1 MTDPS
6 AAGSPPAG
14 SKLQLDPK
22 VAGALCYLFGCL
34 SGLLFF
40 VLENEN
46 KRVRFHALQSIL
58 LFGILSLLSF
68 LSVVLT
74 IFTNFIIF
82 RMATSVI
89 WVLHFVA
96 WIFLVIRTY
105 QGQDYRL
112 PLIGDFAAQ
121 QVGWSE
127 KAA

>member
-6 AAGSPPAG
+6 AAGPAPPG

-22 VAGALCYLFGCL
+22 IAGALCYLFGCL

-40 VLENEN
+40 VLENDD

-68 LSVVLT
+68 LSIVLT
-74 IFTNFIIF
+74 IFTNFVVF
-82 RMATSVI
+82 RMATSAI
-89 WVLHFVA
+89 WILHFVA

-105 QGQDYRL
+105 QGENYRL
-112 PLIGDFAAQ
+112 PLIGDFAARE
-121 QVGWSE
+121 VGWPE